1 MKPFEEKTKLTSVKI
16 LKENYED
23 FKEAIANDGMSLQK
37 LVNRAIHKYL
47 VDKEFKKLIIENKD
61 LKNSGSNF

>member
-37 LVNRAIHKYL
+37 LVNRAIYKYL

-61 LKNSGSNF
+61 LKDSGSNF

>member
-61 LKNSGSNF
+61 LKDSGSNF